1 VTDGPG
7 PRTIRL
13 VLDTSAVT
21 GFVRG
26 SIAVGEM
33 IAMTDSEE
41 GAVLVPLPC
50 LVQAAADTM
59 DGGPWLTILT
69 NHPAVQVITDEFDD
83 WPMLAGIRQ
92 RIGAYEPAAAAW
104 LALRCEVDV
113 MTRYPEIYEPLGDIG
128 ITLPFE
134 D

>member
-1 VTDGPG
+1 MTDPLAR
-7 PRTIRL
+7 PIRL
-13 VLDTSAVT
+13 VLDPSAVA

-33 IAMTDSEE
+33 IAMIDAEG

-50 LVQAAADTM
+50 LVRAAADAV
-59 DGGPWLTILT
+59 DGEPWLTILT
-69 NHPAVQVITDEFDD
+69 RHQAVEVVTDEPGD
-83 WPMLAGIRQ
+83 WPMLAGIHRQ
-92 RIGAYEPAAAAW
+92 LGSYEPAAAAW
-104 LALRCEVDV
+104 LALRFEVDV
-113 MTRYPEIYEPLGDIG
+113 MTRHPQIYAPLGDIG

>member
-1 VTDGPG
+1 VTDRPE
-7 PRTIRL
+7 PRTVQL
-13 VLDTSAVT
+13 VLDTTAVV

-33 IAMTDSEE
+33 IAMIDAEH
-41 GAVLVPLPC
+41 GAVLVPFPC
-50 LVQAAADTM
+50 LVQAAADTV
-59 DGGPWLTILT
+59 DSGPWLAILT
-69 NHPAVQVITDEFDD
+69 NHQAVQVITDDFAD

-104 LALRCEVDV
+104 LALSCEVDV
-113 MTRYPEIYEPLGDIG
+113 MTRTPRIYQSLGDIG
-128 ITLPFE
+128 FTLPFE